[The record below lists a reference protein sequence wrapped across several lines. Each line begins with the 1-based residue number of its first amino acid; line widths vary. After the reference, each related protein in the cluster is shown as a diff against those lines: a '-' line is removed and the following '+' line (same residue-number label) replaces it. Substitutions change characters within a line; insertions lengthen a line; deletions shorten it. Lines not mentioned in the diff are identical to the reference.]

1 MEESIL
7 LLILSE
13 KDVNQS
19 LSMSEAIDVME
30 QAFITYAKQDFIMPE
45 RIFSKVKEEDTLLL
59 MPCYVDDCIGLKVAT
74 SFPSNRGSDEPVT
87 QGVIMI
93 NDRETGK
100 PLSMMNGTL
109 LTAIKTAAV
118 SGVAMRYFKKEATTI
133 GLIGTGQQGLYQ
145 LLAAIE
151 STKVEKIYVYNR
163 TPEKIAS
170 FHEDFSKLLNR
181 SIEVIAINDVKQ
193 LVQKSE
199 VIITAT
205 TSLSP
210 VIPND
215 TSLYKGKLVIG
226 VGSFKEN
233 MRELPEEIFKS
244 APYYVIDS
252 EDGKNECGDIIDP
265 IQNGWIEEDRVL
277 LLSDLLIGNKKY
289 VPTSEEPIVFKTV
302 SMALF
307 DALIG
312 NYVYKKA
319 QKKNVGVAVKI

>member
-1 MEESIL
+1 MGIISFF
-7 LLILSE
+7 S
-13 KDVNQS
+13 S
-19 LSMSEAIDVME
+19 LSMSNAIDVME
-30 QAFITYAKQDFIMPE
+30 QAFITYTKQDFIMPE
-45 RIFSKVKEEDTLLL
+45 RMFSQVKEEDTFSL
-59 MPCYVDDCIGLKVAT
+59 MPCYVDDCIGLKVVT
-74 SFPSNRGSDEPVT
+74 SFPSNNGRGEPVT

-100 PLSMMNGTL
+100 PLSLMNGTL

-118 SGVAMRYFKKEATTI
+118 SGVAMRYFKSEATTI
-133 GLIGTGQQGLYQ
+133 GLIGTGLQGLYQ

-170 FHEDFSKLLNR
+170 FKEDFYKLTNQDV
-181 SIEVIAINDVKQ
+181 EVIAANNIEQ
-193 LVQKSE
+193 LIQHSE
-199 VIITAT
+199 IIITAT
-205 TSLSP
+205 TSLTP

-215 TSLYKGKLVIG
+215 ASLYKGKLVVG
-226 VGSFKEN
+226 VGSYKEN
-233 MRELPEEIFKS
+233 MRELPEELFRS

-252 EDGKNECGDIIDP
+252 EDGKKECGDIIDP
-265 IQNGWIEEDRVL
+265 IQNGWVSETNVV

-289 VPTSEEPIVFKTV
+289 ESSSEEPIVFKTV

-312 NYVYKKA
+312 NYVFKKA
-319 QKKNVGVAVKI
+319 REQNVGVVVEL